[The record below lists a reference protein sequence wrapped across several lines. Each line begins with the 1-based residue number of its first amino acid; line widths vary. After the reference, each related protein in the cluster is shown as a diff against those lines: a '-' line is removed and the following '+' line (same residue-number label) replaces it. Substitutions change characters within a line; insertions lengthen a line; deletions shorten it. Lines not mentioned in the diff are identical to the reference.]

1 MLLLLLLPPNYCSM
15 SVVDIGV
22 RALTLTVWV
31 LTVPWLC
38 ALQLQ
43 RRATGSR
50 QQHQGGRLLGGNAGD
65 TRLASPHHTVTAQGP
80 RSPGED
86 YLLEAVGHPTPSQ
99 PAHLPKLLA
108 YSTSLPDGIVYE
120 R

>member
-1 MLLLLLLPPNYCSM
+1 M
-15 SVVDIGV
+15 
-22 RALTLTVWV
+22 TLTVCV

-50 QQHQGGRLLGGNAGD
+50 QQHLGGRRLGNAGRM
-65 TRLASPHHTVTAQGP
+65 TLASPHHSVTAPGP
-80 RSPGED
+80 RSPGEV

-99 PAHLPKLLA
+99 PTHLPKLLA